1 MLFGK
6 EAMTN
11 KPAIAWTIA
20 GSDSGG
26 GAGIQADLHTFR
38 DFGVHGCSVITALT
52 AQNSK
57 TVADVAVTPIGN
69 LRAQLA
75 ALADDLPAPALK
87 LGMLGDADVVAAVC
101 DFLDG
106 YEGHVVCDPVMVST
120 TGASLLDGAGGKLLR
135 EKLLPRAT
143 VITPNLAEASALLG
157 RSIETSEQME
167 KAARDLV
174 ALGAR
179 SVLVKGG
186 HLADDGDAYSG
197 DYWCDGRDGFWLTG
211 ERIDTQ
217 HTHGTG
223 CTLSAAIV
231 ACLARGF
238 ELVDALVLAKMY
250 VTAGLRAAVQF
261 GAGPGP
267 VAHTGY
273 PRHLADLPMLRRGHG
288 VVTESFP
295 DCGSDLGLYPVL
307 PTAEWI
313 ERVLPL
319 GVKTVQ
325 LRSKNLSPADTEA
338 EVVRAIAASRRY
350 GARLFIND
358 HWQLA
363 IKHGAYGVHLGQEDL
378 DTADVDAIR
387 RAGLRLGVSTH
398 AWYEI
403 ARAHA
408 LRPSYIAVGPIY
420 PTTTKVMRFSQQGL
434 EKLHEWV
441 RMLKPYYAMTAI
453 GGISRERLPQVLAT
467 GVGSVALVTAI
478 TEAPDWQAATSELL
492 HLHAQ

>member
-1 MLFGK
+1 
-6 EAMTN
+6 MTD

-38 DFGVHGCSVITALT
+38 DLGVHGCSVITALT
-52 AQNSK
+52 AQNSESV
-57 TVADVAVTPIGN
+57 TDVAVTPIRN

-106 YEGHVVCDPVMVST
+106 YDGHVVCDPVMVST
-120 TGASLLDGAGGKLLR
+120 TGASLLDGAGGRLLR

-157 RSIETSEQME
+157 RPVETAEQME
-167 KAARDLV
+167 QAARDLV

-186 HLADDGDAYSG
+186 HLTGDFSG
-197 DYWCDGRDGFWLTG
+197 DYWCDGSDGFWLSG
-211 ERIDTQ
+211 ERIDTV

-223 CTLSAAIV
+223 CTLSAAIA

-238 ELVDALVLAKMY
+238 ELADALVLAKMY
-250 VTAGLRAAVQF
+250 VTAGLRAAIQL

-273 PRHLADLPMLRRGHG
+273 PSHLADLPMLRRGRSDS
-288 VVTESFP
+288 VEPFP
-295 DCGSDLGLYPVL
+295 DCGGELGLYPVL
-307 PTAEWI
+307 PTAEWV
-313 ERVLPL
+313 ERVLSL
-319 GVKTVQ
+319 GVTTVQ
-325 LRSKNLSPADTEA
+325 LRSKNLSPEQTEA
-338 EVVRAIAASRRY
+338 EVVRAIAASRRH

-363 IKHGAYGVHLGQEDL
+363 IRHGAYGVHLGQEDL

-408 LRPSYIAVGPIY
+408 LRPSYIAIGPIY
-420 PTTTKVMRFSQQGL
+420 PTTTKVMRFSQRGL
-434 EKLHEWV
+434 DRLQEWV
-441 RMLKPYYAMTAI
+441 RLLKPHYTMTAI
-453 GGISRERLPQVLAT
+453 GGINRERLPQVLAT

-478 TEAPDWQAATSELL
+478 TEAPDWQAATRELL
-492 HLHAQ
+492 ALHVQPVG

>member
-1 MLFGK
+1 MSD
-6 EAMTN
+6 

-57 TVADVAVTPIGN
+57 TVTDVAVTPIRN

-106 YEGHVVCDPVMVST
+106 YDGHVVCDPVMVST

-143 VITPNLAEASALLG
+143 VITPNLAEAAALLG
-157 RSIETSEQME
+157 RPVETAEQME
-167 KAARDLV
+167 QAARDLV

-186 HLADDGDAYSG
+186 HLPGQLSG
-197 DYWCDGRDGFWLTG
+197 DFWSDGENSFWLTG
-211 ERIDTQ
+211 ERIDTI

-223 CTLSAAIV
+223 CTLSAAI
-231 ACLARGF
+231 AASLARGF
-238 ELVDALVLAKMY
+238 ELADALVLAKMY
-250 VTAGLRAAVQF
+250 VTAGLRAAVQL

-273 PRHLADLPMLRRGHG
+273 PRRLADLPMLRRGHG
-288 VVTESFP
+288 VVAEAFP
-295 DCGSDLGLYPVL
+295 DCGGELGLYPVM
-307 PTAEWI
+307 PTAEWV
-313 ERVLPL
+313 ERVLAL
-319 GVKTVQ
+319 GVTTVQ
-325 LRSKNLSPADTEA
+325 LRSKHLSPEQTEA
-338 EVVRAIAASRRY
+338 EIVRAIAASRRH

-363 IKHGAYGVHLGQEDL
+363 IRHGAYGVHLGQEDL
-378 DTADVDAIR
+378 DTADVEAIR

-408 LRPSYIAVGPIY
+408 LRPSYIAIGPIF
-420 PTTTKVMRFSQQGL
+420 PTTTKVMKFSSRGL
-434 EKLHEWV
+434 DRLREWV
-441 RMLKPYYAMTAI
+441 GLLRPDYTLTAI
-453 GGISRERLPQVLAT
+453 GGIGREQLPQVLET

-478 TEAPDWQAATSELL
+478 TEAADWQAATRELL
-492 HLHAQ
+492 RLHAGA

>member
-1 MLFGK
+1 MSD
-6 EAMTN
+6 

-52 AQNSK
+52 AQNSQ
-57 TVADVAVTPIGN
+57 TVTHVAVTPIDN

-87 LGMLGDADVVAAVC
+87 LGMLGDAEVVAAVC
-101 DFLDG
+101 DFLQRYD
-106 YEGHVVCDPVMVST
+106 GHVVCDPVMVST

-157 RSIETSEQME
+157 RTVETAEQME
-167 KAARDLV
+167 QAARELI

-186 HLADDGDAYSG
+186 HLQGRFSG
-197 DYWCDGRDGFWLTG
+197 DYWSDGRDGFWLTG
-211 ERIDTQ
+211 ERIDTA

-223 CTLSAAIV
+223 CTLAAAIA

-238 ELVDALVLAKMY
+238 ELADALVLAKMY
-250 VTAGLRAAVQF
+250 VTAGLRAAVQI

-273 PRHLADLPMLRRGHG
+273 PSHLADLPMLRRQHA
-288 VVTESFP
+288 VSAEPFP
-295 DCGSDLGLYPVL
+295 DCGGELGLYPVL

-325 LRSKNLSPADTEA
+325 LRSKNLSPDQTEA
-338 EVVRAIAASRRY
+338 EIVRAIAAARRH

-378 DTADVDAIR
+378 DSADVEAIR

-408 LRPSYIAVGPIY
+408 LRPSYIAIGPIY

-434 EKLHEWV
+434 EKLQEWV
-441 RMLKPYYAMTAI
+441 RLLRPHYAMTAI

-478 TEAPDWQAATSELL
+478 TEAPDWRAATCDLL
-492 HLHAQ
+492 QLHASFVG

>member
-1 MLFGK
+1 MI
-6 EAMTN
+6 N
-11 KPAIAWTIA
+11 KPSIAWTIA

-57 TVADVAVTPIGN
+57 TVTDVAVTPIGN
-69 LRAQLA
+69 LRAQLK

-87 LGMLGDADVVAAVC
+87 LGMLGDAEVVAAVC

-106 YEGHVVCDPVMVST
+106 YDGHVVCDPVMVST
-120 TGASLLDGAGGKLLR
+120 TGASLLDGAGGRLLR

-157 RSIETSEQME
+157 RPVETAEQME
-167 KAARDLV
+167 QAARDLV

-186 HLADDGDAYSG
+186 HLVGDASG
-197 DYWCDGRDGFWLTG
+197 DYWSDGRDGFWLTG
-211 ERIDTQ
+211 ERIDTT

-223 CTLSAAIV
+223 CTLSAAI
-231 ACLARGF
+231 AANLARGF

-250 VTAGLRAAVQF
+250 VTAGLRAAVQL

-273 PRHLADLPMLRRGHG
+273 PRYLVDLPILRRGRSA
-288 VVTESFP
+288 VTAAFP
-295 DCGSDLGLYPVL
+295 DCGGELGLYPVM

-313 ERVLPL
+313 ERVLSL
-319 GVKTVQ
+319 GVTTVQ
-325 LRSKNLSPADTEA
+325 LRSKNLSADETEA
-338 EVVRAIAASRRY
+338 DVVRAIAASRRY

-408 LRPSYIAVGPIY
+408 LRPSYIAIGPIY
-420 PTTTKVMRFSQQGL
+420 PTTTKVMRFSQRGL
-434 EKLHEWV
+434 DRLQEWV
-441 RMLKPYYAMTAI
+441 RLLRPHYTMTAI
-453 GGISRERLPQVLAT
+453 GGINRERLPQVLAT

-478 TEAPDWQAATSELL
+478 TESPDWQAATRELL
-492 HLHAQ
+492 QLHAHPVG